1 MGQLNSNN
9 IPNQQMLERQIII
22 GIDFG
27 TSGLCYSYGRLEH
40 GFIEPHIGHF
50 EGQDRDGKIS
60 NEIILDDNLTKVLA
74 FGNACNSFLYSG
86 HNCKFHHFKNVKM
99 NLYKNLDKVKALNS
113 DKEVDIEYII
123 KLILI
128 ETKKKAIE
136 QIRLSIPNLDEK
148 NIHYVIT
155 VPAIWD
161 IKCKQK
167 MIIASQQAGLIRED
181 DDFSNFF
188 ALEPEAAS
196 IYQAY
201 ENNGKRSYEEIYYH
215 LANAPFILCDFG
227 SGTVDIVTHKKKVDN
242 NILKF
247 EELYPPVGDD
257 LGSNKINEYF
267 IDRVIK
273 PLIGEDNLNQIQ
285 KSLYGTKDYEC
296 WVRFEKSI
304 EEFKKNFNDLDQ
316 LHLDYLIDCSFFQ
329 VIEMNISEKIHNFNN
344 NNKWKITPG
353 RFDKYKIRFPFQ
365 IIYDFMVELI
375 SRVIEL
381 IMPITESIKGINTI
395 IFCGG
400 ISVNP
405 ILYKIFDNSYL
416 RGMHFIRAANP
427 EIAISQGSVL
437 FSNLVNDVLRK
448 AKYTFGINVREKW
461 KDSIHNSGGKKIFDK
476 IEKRYYCE
484 NIFSKFITKGDEL
497 RPEEII
503 EKSYIINGPKATIEL
518 YKTEE
523 NDVLFCDQKDED
535 GKLKI
540 WKFAEYEIDVGN
552 DYDINEREII
562 VKMKLGGTFITSMA
576 IYCKTNK
583 KADARCLF
591 E

>member
-1 MGQLNSNN
+1 MGQSNLHN
-9 IPNQQMLERQIII
+9 MNNEQRLSGQIII

-27 TSGLCYSYGRLEH
+27 TSGLCFSYGTLINGH
-40 GFIEPHIGHF
+40 IEPHIGHF
-50 EGQDRDGKIS
+50 DGQGRDNKIL
-60 NEIILDDNLTKVLA
+60 NEIILDDNLTQVLA
-74 FGNACNSFLYSG
+74 FGNDCNSFLCSA
-86 HNCKFHHFKNVKM
+86 HNCKFHHFKNIKM
-99 NLYKNLDKVKALNS
+99 NLYNNLDKVKALNS

-196 IYQAY
+196 IFLSY
-201 ENNGKRSYEEIYYH
+201 ENNGKHCYQEINHH
-215 LANAPFILCDFG
+215 LTNVPFILCDFG
-227 SGTVDIVTHKKKVDN
+227 SGTVDIVTHKKKVEN
-242 NILKF
+242 NVLKF
-247 EELYPPVGDD
+247 EELYPPVGNN

-273 PLIGEDNLNQIQ
+273 PLIGEDNLNQI
-285 KSLYGTKDYEC
+285 KKALYGTQDYES
-296 WVRFEKSI
+296 WARFEKAI
-304 EEFKKNFNDLDQ
+304 EEFKKNFKANEQ
-316 LHLDYLIDCSFFQ
+316 LNLDYEIDCSFFQ
-329 VIEMNISEKIHNFNN
+329 VIEMNISEKIQNFNN
-344 NNKWKITPG
+344 NNKWKLTSG

-375 SRVIEL
+375 NSIIEL
-381 IMPITESIKGINTI
+381 IIPITESIKEINTI

-400 ISVNP
+400 ASTNP
-405 ILYKIFDNSYL
+405 ILYKILDNSYL
-416 RGMHFIRAANP
+416 HKMNLIKAANP

-437 FSNLVNDVLRK
+437 FSSLQNDVFRK
-448 AKYTFGINVREKW
+448 AKYTFGIKVSVKW
-461 KDSIHNSGGKKIFDK
+461 KDSIHNSGGKKRFDE
-476 IEKRYYCE
+476 IEKIFKCT

-497 RPEEII
+497 RPDEII
-503 EKSYIINGPKATIEL
+503 EKSYYIKGPKATIEL

-523 NDVLFCDQKDED
+523 NNVLFCDQKDEN

-552 DYDINEREII
+552 DFDIKEKEII
-562 VKMKLGGTFITSMA
+562 VKMKLGGTYITSMA

>member
-1 MGQLNSNN
+1 MGQSNLHN
-9 IPNQQMLERQIII
+9 MNNEQRLSGQIII

-27 TSGLCYSYGRLEH
+27 TSGLCFSYGTLIN
-40 GFIEPHIGHF
+40 GDIEPHIGHF
-50 EGQDRDGKIS
+50 DGQGRDNKIL
-60 NEIILDDNLTKVLA
+60 NEIILDDNLTQVLA
-74 FGNACNSFLYSG
+74 FGNDCNSFLCSA
-86 HNCKFHHFKNVKM
+86 HNCKFHHFKNIKM
-99 NLYKNLDKVKALNS
+99 NLYNNLDKVKALNS

-196 IYQAY
+196 IFLSY
-201 ENNGKRSYEEIYYH
+201 ENNGKPCYQEINHH
-215 LANAPFILCDFG
+215 LTNVPFILCDFG
-227 SGTVDIVTHKKKVDN
+227 SGTVDIVTHKKKVEN
-242 NILKF
+242 NVLKF
-247 EELYPPVGDD
+247 EELYPPVGNN

-273 PLIGEDNLNQIQ
+273 PLIGEDNLNQI
-285 KSLYGTKDYEC
+285 KKALYGTQDYES
-296 WVRFEKSI
+296 WSRFEKAI
-304 EEFKKNFNDLDQ
+304 EEFKKNFKAKEQ
-316 LHLDYLIDCSFFQ
+316 LNLDYEIDCSFFQ
-329 VIEMNISEKIHNFNN
+329 VIEMNISEKIQNFNN
-344 NNKWKITPG
+344 NNKWKLTSG

-375 SRVIEL
+375 NSIIEL
-381 IMPITESIKGINTI
+381 IIPITESIKEINTI

-400 ISVNP
+400 ASTNP
-405 ILYKIFDNSYL
+405 ILYKILDNSYL
-416 RGMHFIRAANP
+416 HKMNLIKAANP

-437 FSNLVNDVLRK
+437 FSSLQNDVFRK
-448 AKYTFGINVREKW
+448 AKYTFGIKVSKKW
-461 KDSIHNSGGKKIFDK
+461 KDSIHNSGGKKRFDE
-476 IEKRYYCE
+476 IEKIFKCT

-497 RPEEII
+497 RPDEII
-503 EKSYIINGPKATIEL
+503 EKSYNIKGPKATIEL

-523 NDVLFCDQKDED
+523 NNVLFCDQKDEN

-552 DYDINEREII
+552 DFDIKEKEII
-562 VKMKLGGTFITSMA
+562 VKMKLGGTYITSMA

>member
-1 MGQLNSNN
+1 MVLQGQHRYFKPQKDQKLNTKN
-9 IPNQQMLERQIII
+9 L
-22 GIDFG
+22 DY
-27 TSGLCYSYGRLEH
+27 L
-40 GFIEPHIGHF
+40 FINKNG
-50 EGQDRDGKIS
+50 GKIS

-74 FGNACNSFLYSG
+74 FGNACNSFLCSG

-201 ENNGKRSYEEIYYH
+201 ENNGKRSYMEIYYH

-227 SGTVDIVTHKKKVDN
+227 SGTVDIVTHKKKVNN

-285 KSLYGTKDYEC
+285 KSLYGTQDYEC

-344 NNKWKITPG
+344 NNKWKITSD

-381 IMPITESIKGINTI
+381 IIPITESIKGINTI

-448 AKYTFGINVREKW
+448 AKYTFGIKVSKKW
-461 KDSIHNSGGKKIFDK
+461 KDSIHNSGGKKRFDK
-476 IEKRYYCE
+476 IEKIYKCE

-523 NDVLFCDQKDED
+523 NDVLFSDQKDED

-552 DYDINEREII
+552 DYDINERDRKS
-562 VKMKLGGTFITSMA
+562 VV
-576 IYCKTNK
+576 
-583 KADARCLF
+583 
-591 E
+591 

>member
-1 MGQLNSNN
+1 MGQSGINN
-9 IPNQQMLERQIII
+9 MNNEQRLRRQIII

-27 TSGLCYSYGRLEH
+27 TSGLCFSYGTSVNGH
-40 GFIEPHIGHF
+40 IEPHIGHF
-50 EGQDRDGKIS
+50 DGQGRDNKIL
-60 NEIILDDNLTKVLA
+60 NEIILDNNLTQVLA
-74 FGNACNSFLYSG
+74 FGNDCNSFLSSA
-86 HNCKFHHFKNVKM
+86 NKCIFHHFKNIKM
-99 NLYKNLDKVKALNS
+99 NLYNNLDKVKALNS

-136 QIRLSIPNLDEK
+136 QIRLSIPNLDEE
-148 NIHYVIT
+148 NIHYVLT

-167 MIIASQQAGLIRED
+167 MIKASQQAGLIRED

-196 IYQAY
+196 IFLAY
-201 ENNGKRSYEEIYYH
+201 ENGGKSCYEEIGRY
-215 LANAPFILCDFG
+215 LMDVPFILCDFG
-227 SGTVDIVTHKKKVDN
+227 SGTVDIVTHKKKVEN

-247 EELYPPVGDD
+247 EELYPPVGNN

-267 IDRVIK
+267 IDRIIK
-273 PLIGEDNLNQIQ
+273 PLIGEDNLNRI
-285 KSLYGTKDYEC
+285 KKALYGTQDYES
-296 WVRFEKSI
+296 WARFEKAI
-304 EEFKKNFNDLDQ
+304 EEFKKNFRAKEQIN
-316 LHLDYLIDCSFFQ
+316 LDYEIDCSFFQ
-329 VIEMNISEKIHNFNN
+329 VIEVNISEKIQNFNN
-344 NNKWKITPG
+344 NNKWKLTSG

-375 SRVIEL
+375 SSIIEL
-381 IMPITESIKGINTI
+381 IIPITESIKEINII

-400 ISVNP
+400 ASVNP
-405 ILYKIFDNSYL
+405 MLYKILDNSCL
-416 RGMHFIRAANP
+416 RGMNFIKAANP

-437 FSNLVNDVLRK
+437 FSNLPNDVFRK
-448 AKYTFGINVREKW
+448 AKYTFGIKVSENW
-461 KDSIHNSGGKKIFDK
+461 KDSIHNSGGKKRFDE
-476 IEKRYYCE
+476 IEKIYKCT

-497 RPEEII
+497 RPDEII
-503 EKSYIINGPKATIEL
+503 ENTYIMNGPKATIEL

-523 NDVLFCDQKDED
+523 KNVLFCDQKDEN

-540 WKFAEYEIDVGN
+540 WKFADYEIDVGN
-552 DYDINEREII
+552 DFDIREKEII